1 MEIIMHDFPAI
12 ANKFYPEGK
21 FHSCEPYGSG
31 HIHETFLLI
40 KSSGENI
47 QKFILQRFNNSVFRE
62 PEKVMNNI
70 RKITTHLK
78 KFGKRQSDTL
88 YLAMVPTITNEY
100 WYQDELKNYWRCF
113 DFIEGSFTID
123 RVEKNSQ
130 AYEAAKIFGN
140 FLLSLSEINV
150 NDLDITIPDFHNI
163 VKRLELLDAVI
174 KSANEIRK
182 TTASREISQISQYD
196 DLVKEYL
203 FILPEIP
210 VRVTH
215 NDTKINN
222 VLFSSSTGKGLCVI
236 DLDTVMP
243 GTVLSD
249 FGDMVRTFTNTGEED
264 EMDLRKVYYSPEIF
278 KEMAVGFIEGVS
290 GILKPIE
297 KNNLI
302 LGGKLIIFMQAVRFL
317 TDYLAGDIYY
327 KIEYPEHN
335 LVRTRNQLKL
345 LDSLLE
351 NEKESKHF
359 LLNL

>member
-1 MEIIMHDFPAI
+1 MYDFPAI
-12 ANKFYPEGK
+12 ADKFYPEGK
-21 FHSCEPYGSG
+21 FRSCEPYGSG

-40 KSSGENI
+40 KSSEGHI
-47 QKFILQRFNNSVFRE
+47 QKYILQRFNSSVFRE

-70 RKITTHLK
+70 RKITSHLK
-78 KFGKRQSDTL
+78 NLSGRNSDTL
-88 YLAMVPTITNEY
+88 YLSMVPTLSNEY
-100 WYQDELKNYWRCF
+100 WHLDEMKNYWRCF
-113 DFIEGSFTID
+113 DFIEGSYTID

-130 AYEAAKIFGN
+130 AYEAARIFGN
-140 FLLSLSEINV
+140 FFLSLSDIDS

-163 VKRLELLDAVI
+163 TKRLEALNQVINSGNEKRKSDAY
-174 KSANEIRK
+174 KEI
-182 TTASREISQISQYD
+182 TQVNQYN

-203 FILPEIP
+203 FVLPEIP

-222 VLFSSSTGKGLCVI
+222 VLFSSSSGKGLCVI

-249 FGDMVRTFTNTGEED
+249 FGDMVRTFTNSGDED
-264 EMDLRKVYYSPEIF
+264 EMDLRKVFFSPEIF
-278 KEMAVGFIEGVS
+278 KEMTVGFIEGVG
-290 GILKPIE
+290 GILKPVE

-317 TDYLAGDIYY
+317 TDYLAGDTYY

-335 LVRTRNQLKL
+335 IVRTRNQLKL
-345 LDSLLE
+345 LDSFIE
-351 NEKESKHF
+351 HEKEVKHF
-359 LLNL
+359 LLTL

>member
-1 MEIIMHDFPAI
+1 MEITMYDFPAI
-12 ANKFYPEGK
+12 AEKFYPEGK

-40 KSSGENI
+40 KSSGEHI
-47 QKFILQRFNNSVFRE
+47 QKFILQRFNSSVFRE

-78 KFGKRQSDTL
+78 HFSGRNSDTL
-88 YLAMVPTITNEY
+88 YLSMVPAISNEY
-100 WYQDELKNYWRCF
+100 WYQDEQKNYWRCF
-113 DFIEGSFTID
+113 DFIEGSYTIN
-123 RVEKNSQ
+123 RIEKNSQ
-130 AYEAAKIFGN
+130 AFEAAKIFGN
-140 FLLSLSEINV
+140 FLMSLSDINS

-163 VKRLELLDAVI
+163 VKRLEVLNEAI
-174 KSANEIRK
+174 QSGNEKRKSA
-182 TTASREISQISQYD
+182 TVQEISQITQYN
-196 DLVKEYL
+196 DLVEEYL
-203 FILPEIP
+203 FILPDIP

-249 FGDMVRTFTNTGEED
+249 FGDMVRTFTNSADED
-264 EMDLRKVYYSPEIF
+264 EMDLRKVFFSPEIF
-278 KEMAVGFIEGVS
+278 KEMTVGFIEGVS

-302 LGGKLIIFMQAVRFL
+302 LGGKLIIYMQAVRFL
-317 TDYLAGDIYY
+317 TDYLFGDTYY

-345 LDSLLE
+345 LESFVE
-351 NEKESKHF
+351 HKKEAKHF
-359 LLNL
+359 LLRL

>member
-1 MEIIMHDFPAI
+1 MHDFPAI
-12 ANKFYPEGK
+12 ADKFYPEAR

-40 KSSGENI
+40 KSSEGQLKKYI
-47 QKFILQRFNNSVFRE
+47 LQKFNSSVFRE

-70 RKITTHLK
+70 RKITSHLK
-78 KFGKRQSDTL
+78 NFGDKNSDAL
-88 YLAMVPTITNEY
+88 YLSMVPTLESEY
-100 WYQDELKNYWRCF
+100 WHQDEMKHYWRCF
-113 DFIEGSFTID
+113 DFIENSYTVD
-123 RVEKNSQ
+123 RVENNSQ
-130 AYEAAKIFGN
+130 AYEAARIFGN
-140 FLLSLSEINV
+140 FLLSLSNINPV
-150 NDLDITIPDFHNI
+150 GLDITIPDFHNI
-163 VKRLELLDAVI
+163 VKREEALNKVI
-174 KSANEIRK
+174 QSCNEKRKSA
-182 TTASREISQISQYD
+182 ASYEISQLKQYN

-203 FILPEIP
+203 FILSELP

-249 FGDMVRTFTNTGEED
+249 FGDMVRTFTNSADED
-264 EMDLRKVYYSPEIF
+264 EMDLRKVYFRLEIF
-278 KEMAVGFIEGVS
+278 KEMVVGFLEGAS
-290 GILKPIE
+290 GILTPVE

-302 LGGKLIIFMQAVRFL
+302 LGGKLIIYMQVVRFL
-317 TDYLAGDIYY
+317 TDYLAGDTYY

-345 LDSLLE
+345 LDSFLE
-351 NEKESKHF
+351 HEKEAKHF
-359 LLNL
+359 LLSM